1 MFHLLSRFRAYR
13 PLGRT
18 VQNICTKPAV
28 TNWERAY
35 LKEIV
40 FGIGSQVGY
49 TLAGFQE
56 DWKQGNVSPQSDTS
70 WSQEGDIIGCQ
81 GALPASSDAKS
92 VTYIFA
98 QGKPDKDVVATV
110 GNTVLQAD
118 TFISEGKRGFE
129 EVDRN
134 PPVVGPP
141 SLRPGI
147 NQEILEDRDKR
158 KALKRVGRKKELRP
172 ITGLL
177 NDDMVLEKPISARK
191 LLRSNMITIS
201 ELDLMAWSPTI
212 CNEFKRL
219 LTRKS
224 RSKMA
229 KDKLLKRNAAVG

>member
-1 MFHLLSRFRAYR
+1 M
-13 PLGRT
+13 
-18 VQNICTKPAV
+18 

-81 GALPASSDAKS
+81 RALPASSDSKS
-92 VTYIFA
+92 VTYIFVP
-98 QGKPDKDVVATV
+98 GKPEKDVVVTV

-118 TFISEGKRGFE
+118 TFIGEGKRGFE

-134 PPVVGPP
+134 PPEVGPP